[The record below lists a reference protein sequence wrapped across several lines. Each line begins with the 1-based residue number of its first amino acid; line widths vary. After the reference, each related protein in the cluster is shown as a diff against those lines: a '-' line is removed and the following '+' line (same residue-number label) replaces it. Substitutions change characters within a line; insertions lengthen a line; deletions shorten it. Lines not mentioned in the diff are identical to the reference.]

1 MTAARSGKTAADGRI
16 EAADGA
22 GIAGPGRASHLA
34 RDDQTAR
41 GARSGAAT
49 ALPDPPSAPRRAAGA
64 PSVLRAGLASIALEL
79 RAYFRTPDTVFF
91 TFLFPVLMLGIFG
104 VAFESAG
111 EIAPGVTM
119 ADYYLPGMVAAG
131 LLLTGVQNLAV
142 DIAREKSE
150 GWLRR
155 LGGTPV
161 SPVSYFIGKAGMIL
175 ITSVAQLALLLAF
188 AALALGV
195 ELPAEPALWGRFA
208 WLFLLGIATMT
219 LLGIALSAVPRS
231 SRSATAV
238 VLPIVLLLQFI
249 SGVYLQFSMLPEWLQ
264 NIASAFPL
272 KWLAQGM
279 RSVFLPESFAAAE
292 PSGAWDLGLV
302 ALNLAGWLVVGLV
315 LSLVTFRWQRRS

>member
-1 MTAARSGKTAADGRI
+1 MSTATMTRTGGF
-16 EAADGA
+16 EAAA
-22 GIAGPGRASHLA
+22 PGI
-34 RDDQTAR
+34 
-41 GARSGAAT
+41 
-49 ALPDPPSAPRRAAGA
+49 
-64 PSVLRAGLASIALEL
+64 LRAGMAAIGLEL

-91 TFLFPVLMLGIFG
+91 TFLFPVLILGIFG
-104 VAFESAG
+104 VAFESMG

-119 ADYYLPGMVAAG
+119 AAYYLPGMVAAG

-155 LGGTPV
+155 LGGTPI

-175 ITSVAQLALLLAF
+175 VTSLAQLALLLAF
-188 AALALGV
+188 AAIVLGV
-195 ELPAEPALWGRFA
+195 ELPSEPELWVRFA

-219 LLGIALSAVPRS
+219 MLGIALSAVPRS

-264 NIASAFPL
+264 NIAAVFPL

-279 RSVFLPESFAAAE
+279 RSVFLPESFATLE

-302 ALNLAGWLVVGLV
+302 VLMLAVWLVAGLV
-315 LSLVTFRWQRRS
+315 LSLLTFKWQRRT